1 MSRRLLTWFP
11 ALAAALAVI
20 AAVSLFLMPAP
31 KPVDSDPAGFS
42 ADRAKQLIDTFADEP
57 HSVLHTEAHARARD
71 EIVAM
76 FRDLGYQPEIHS
88 DPMPLPEEGI
98 LHQYSQDS
106 IDALSRLSTENIVV
120 RIPGRSDGTMMLT
133 AHYDSAATF
142 TKNANGTLDLEPGVS
157 SGAADDGY
165 GVATI
170 LETLRAIKADGRA
183 PERSLLVVIT
193 DAEELYLLGATN
205 EMLHHRADYDDV
217 DLIVNIEAR
226 GTSGPAVMFET
237 SDENAGVTDFFLENA
252 PRPFATSLMP
262 AVYRMMPNATDLS
275 VYLKEGFTGLN
286 FAAIGNSEHYH
297 TSSDSP
303 SYSDLSTLQH
313 YGDQVLGVTRA
324 WVFDQE
330 TPQLTAGQDRVFFPV
345 FSGFTIHYTATVGVI
360 LGVAAIALTAGA
372 VTLYAGKVTWS
383 RVAGTA
389 WGLTWRVGVCAGA
402 AFLVQFGANGL
413 GMFDSLEDSLWFFW
427 IYRTVLYLVPTLLA
441 SVLIVRFLLG
451 RRRDGLGRETAMAT
465 LLMFV
470 VSSVLFMVLLPGAA
484 YLFVLATAFLALREL
499 VPALLRPLAAAL
511 VCFAVVVL
519 FAPISWLVAEAL
531 TASFVVIPIVLTA
544 SAVAPLVLNL
554 LPPSATPAHA

>member
-193 DAEELYLLGATN
+193 DAEELYLLGAMN
-205 EMLHHRADYDDV
+205 EMLHHRTDYDNV

-237 SDENAGVTDFFLENA
+237 SDTNAAVTEFFLKTT
-252 PRPFATSLMP
+252 PRHFATSLMP
-262 AVYRMMPNATDLS
+262 AVYRMMPNGTDLS
-275 VYLKEGFTGLN
+275 IYLKEGFTGLN
-286 FAAIGNSEHYH
+286 FASIGNSENYH
-297 TSSDSP
+297 TASDSP
-303 SYSDLSTLQH
+303 AYSDLTSLQH
-313 YGDQVLGVTRA
+313 YGDQVLGLTRA
-324 WVFDQE
+324 WSFDQD
-330 TPQLTAGQDRVFFPV
+330 TPQLTDGQDRVFFPV
-345 FSGFTIHYTATVGVI
+345 FSGFTVHYPATAGVI
-360 LGVAAIALTAGA
+360 LGVVAIALAAAATVRQAR
-372 VTLYAGKVTWS
+372 KVRWS
-383 RVAGTA
+383 RVAGTV
-389 WGLTWRVGVCAGA
+389 WGLAWRVAVSAGA
-402 AFLVQFGANGL
+402 AFLVQFGANSFGL
-413 GMFDSLEDSLWFFW
+413 FTSFEGNTWV
-427 IYRTVLYLVPTLLA
+427 YRTVLYLVPTLLA
-441 SVLIVRFLLG
+441 TALITRFLLK
-451 RRRDGLGRETAMAT
+451 RRRGGLSREASMAT
-465 LLMFV
+465 LLMFA
-470 VSSVLFMVLLPGAA
+470 VSSVLFMILLPGAA
-484 YLFVLATAFLALREL
+484 YPFVLTTVALALTGL
-499 VPALLRPLAAAL
+499 VPASLRPIAAAMA
-511 VCFAVVVL
+511 CFAVAVL
-519 FAPISWLVAEAL
+519 FTPISWMVAEAL
-531 TASFVVIPIVLTA
+531 TASFVAVPIVLTA